1 MESLIK
7 NIMIALLVIGAT
19 VMVIFMILFLHP
31 SLGNKERQ
39 LKVRFNNIEKVTVGT
54 RVNFAGK
61 PLGEVESIQ
70 LLKDVISQKIS
81 HNGTI
86 YPYELTLIIDSNINI
101 FNIDEISVI
110 SSGLIGEKY
119 IEIIPALPKEGETF
133 APVKDQVLYATRSES
148 LEGSLKDSL
157 HELRSVVQDIQKNK
171 IVAKAGDSLGH
182 IRDMTKA
189 LDDPKALTETLNN
202 LHSLSDRA
210 KNSWDSIDKSLNHF
224 TKITANGDRIF
235 SKIARGEGTVGRLV
249 VGDELYLKFNALLN
263 KGDIIFNDINH
274 YGLLFHLDKGWQR
287 LRARRLN
294 LMQTLRSPQEFRNY
308 FNDEIDQ
315 ISTSLSRVAMVLEM
329 TEQDICCYELLSN
342 REYAKVF
349 AELMRRVS
357 TLDAEIKSYNI
368 QVYEEGSVPITEF
381 VTPCR

>member
-61 PLGEVESIQ
+61 PVGEVESIQ

-119 IEIIPALPKEGETF
+119 IEIIPVLPKEGGNI
-133 APVKDQVLYATRSES
+133 RSRERS
-148 LEGSLKDSL
+148 GSL
-157 HELRSVVQDIQKNK
+157 R
-171 IVAKAGDSLGH
+171 
-182 IRDMTKA
+182 
-189 LDDPKALTETLNN
+189 
-202 LHSLSDRA
+202 HS
-210 KNSWDSIDKSLNHF
+210 F
-224 TKITANGDRIF
+224 G
-235 SKIARGEGTVGRLV
+235 IARRFIEG
-249 VGDELYLKFNALLN
+249 
-263 KGDIIFNDINH
+263 
-274 YGLLFHLDKGWQR
+274 
-287 LRARRLN
+287 
-294 LMQTLRSPQEFRNY
+294 
-308 FNDEIDQ
+308 
-315 ISTSLSRVAMVLEM
+315 
-329 TEQDICCYELLSN
+329 
-342 REYAKVF
+342 F
-349 AELMRRVS
+349 A
-357 TLDAEIKSYNI
+357 A
-368 QVYEEGSVPITEF
+368 
-381 VTPCR
+381 